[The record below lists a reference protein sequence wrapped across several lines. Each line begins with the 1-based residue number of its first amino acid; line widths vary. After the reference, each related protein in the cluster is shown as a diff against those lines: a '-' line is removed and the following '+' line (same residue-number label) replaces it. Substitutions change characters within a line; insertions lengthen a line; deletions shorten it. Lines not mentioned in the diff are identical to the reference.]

1 MTGTVKRRPYDSSR
15 RQAQARH
22 TRAAIITAAGRL
34 FADGGYGPTTMEAIA
49 LEAGVAVQTVY
60 AVFGTKAGVVAAL
73 RDDRLTG
80 DDQPVAVRDRSWYA
94 DMLAAPDVADRLS
107 KLAEGVTQIHVR
119 TGLVNRLIRDAAGV
133 DPDLAALCHLERRQR
148 RQSLAPLAAALA
160 HDLPDWDRDELLDT
174 LWSLV
179 SPELHELLVTER
191 HWTTR
196 HYQRWLTQTLSG
208 VILRA

>member
-1 MTGTVKRRPYDSSR
+1 VTETVKRRPYDSSR
-15 RQAQARH
+15 RQAKARQ
-22 TRAAIITAAGRL
+22 TRAAIIAAAAAL
-34 FADGGYGPTTMEAIA
+34 FAEGGYGPTTMEAIA
-49 LEAGVAVQTVY
+49 EEAGVAVQTVY

-80 DDQPVAVRDRSWYA
+80 DDQPVVVRDRSWYA

-107 KLAEGVTQIHVR
+107 KLAVGVTLIHVR
-119 TGLVNRLIRDAAGV
+119 TGFVNRLIRDGAGV
-133 DPDLAALCHLERRQR
+133 DLDLAALCHLERRQR

-160 HDLPDWDRDELLDT
+160 RDLPHWGRDELLDT

-191 HWTTR
+191 HWTAR
-196 HYQRWLTQTLSG
+196 HYQRWLTQTLSA
-208 VILRA
+208 VILPR